1 MCWYSIHWTIIN
13 TTVLRFL
20 VQSLYYTKFL
30 EFKVLSAFAFNQN
43 EIFIALAKPLFAQF
57 RYLGEL
63 CLIYFVKYQF
73 NWDFLLLVSMKVNV
87 FYSIW
92 I

>member
-43 EIFIALAKPLFAQF
+43 EIFIALAKPLSAQF